1 MIKLTYHGET
11 HNMKEWSE
19 LLGIPYNV
27 VKYRHR
33 NGEPVEEC
41 LRQNVRKYK
50 TAPKIVCGG
59 CSLTFREWSELLHIN
74 PSAIYLRYY
83 KGWSAKECLFGR
95 ANKKGVRR
103 P

>member
-1 MIKLTYHGET
+1 MIRLTYHGET

-50 TAPKIVCGG
+50 PAPKIVCGG
-59 CSLTFREWSELLHIN
+59 CSLTFKISTHAPTWGATKN
-74 PSAIYLRYY
+74 Y
-83 KGWSAKECLFGR
+83 KTA
-95 ANKKGVRR
+95 V
-103 P
+103 